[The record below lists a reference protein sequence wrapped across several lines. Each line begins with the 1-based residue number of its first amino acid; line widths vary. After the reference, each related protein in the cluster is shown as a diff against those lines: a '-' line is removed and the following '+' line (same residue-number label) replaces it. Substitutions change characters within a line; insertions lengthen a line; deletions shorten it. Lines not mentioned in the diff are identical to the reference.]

1 MASWSRLCGL
11 LLCFLCTGAQA
22 VVELD
27 AATPSRP
34 VARELQFYR
43 DDSAALGIEQVLAVP
58 ATRWQG
64 NEADVFSRGYDHAAW
79 WLRFDVKR
87 QVAIPDHDLLEIAYP
102 VLDHVEVW
110 VLHRDQVAAHYLMG
124 DKQPFAS
131 RPVPHRFFLVP
142 LYLQAKE
149 PYSVLLRVRTSSS
162 VQVPLTLWDK
172 NAYVAHDQY
181 RLMAEGLYCGAML
194 VMVLYNFFV
203 FFVVRER
210 NYFYYVMYVLSILM
224 FIVSLN
230 GLAYQFLWPEAT
242 AWNDE
247 AIIFSL
253 SGTVLFG
260 TLFTKRFLQ
269 LPSTLPRLVPVMHGL
284 VVAALLLMLGT
295 FVLSYDV
302 LIRLVIAVAVFACL
316 SALAAAGLRWRTGD
330 VSSRYYAL
338 AWSSMLLGGIILAL
352 NKFQLLPQNLFTE
365 NAAQAGSA
373 LEVVLLS
380 FALAERINSE
390 KRLRFNAQ
398 QDALEAERRA
408 RHAQAEALDAQ
419 RRANEQLEARVQE
432 RTEALEAANRRLAAL
447 SATDQLTGL
456 KNRRFLD
463 DLLHEEFQ
471 RCRRYGRPI
480 ALLLLDIDHFKRFN
494 DTWGHV
500 VGDEC
505 LRSVAASLRDAVRS
519 HVDRVAR
526 YGGEEFCVVLPETD
540 AEGAVVVAERIR
552 AAVEALEFRVGDR
565 HVPVT
570 VSVGVAALVPAS
582 HHESQMLV
590 LNTDKALY
598 EAKAAGRNCVRVA
611 GALQDA

>member
-1 MASWSRLCGL
+1 MASWTRVCAIALCL
-11 LLCFLCTGAQA
+11 LSGWALGM
-22 VVELD
+22 VELD
-27 AATPSRP
+27 AGTQSVS
-34 VARELQFYR
+34 VAHDLRYFR
-43 DDSAALGIEQVLAVP
+43 DDSAALNLGQVLALP
-58 ATRWQG
+58 ASSWATSQG
-64 NEADVFSRGYDHAAW
+64 DVFSQGYNHAAW
-79 WLRFDVKR
+79 WLRFDLMRREPV
-87 QVAIPDHDLLEIAYP
+87 PDHDLLEIAYP
-102 VLDHVEVW
+102 VLDDVEVW
-110 VLHRDQVAAHYLMG
+110 VMQRGAVATHYKMG
-124 DKQPFAS
+124 DKLAFAS
-131 RPVPHRFFLVP
+131 RPIPHRYFLVP
-142 LYLQAKE
+142 LYLQAGE
-149 PYSVLLRVRTSSS
+149 PYTVFLRVHTSSA
-162 VQVPLTLWDK
+162 VQVPLTVWNK

-181 RLMAEGLYCGAML
+181 RLVAEGLYCGAML

-203 FFVVRER
+203 FLVVRER

-230 GLAYQFLWPEAT
+230 GMAFQFLWPEST
-242 AWNDE
+242 TWNDQ

-260 TLFTKRFLQ
+260 TIFTLRFLN
-269 LPSTLPRLVPVMHGL
+269 LPQHLPRLVPVSRL
-284 VVAALLLMLGT
+284 VAGAALLLMLGA
-295 FVLSYDV
+295 FVFPYDE
-302 LIRLVIAVAVFACL
+302 LIRVVIGVAVAACL
-316 SALAAAGLRWRTGD
+316 SALTAGIVRWRAGD
-330 VSSRYYAL
+330 ASARYYAL
-338 AWSSMLLGGIILAL
+338 AWSSMLMGGIVLAL
-352 NKFQLLPQNLFTE
+352 DKFHLLPQNLITE
-365 NAAQAGSA
+365 NAAQTGSA

-432 RTEALEAANRRLAAL
+432 RTVALEEANRRLAAL

-471 RCRRYGRPI
+471 RCFRYGRPI

-494 DTWGHV
+494 DTYGHV

-505 LRSVAASLRDAVRS
+505 LRAVAGALRYAVRTQ
-519 HVDRVAR
+519 VDQVAR

-540 AEGAVVVAERIR
+540 AEGARVVAERIR
-552 AAVEALEFRVGDR
+552 EAVEALEFRVGDR

-570 VSVGVAALVPAS
+570 VSVGVAAMIPGSTEDA
-582 HHESQMLV
+582 QMLV
-590 LNTDKALY
+590 LSTDKALY
-598 EAKAAGRNCVRVA
+598 QAKEAGRNRVRVA
-611 GALQDA
+611 GLLASV